1 MAKSG
6 TKGEAMREGININQV
21 DAPHPRPA
29 LPPRAQDPCTR
40 TMRMHMHHAHANA
53 PCIAHAP
60 CSAHALQSLSALGS
74 VIIALAEAARKN
86 RPQFVPYRNS
96 KLTRVLQESLG
107 GNALTV
113 MIANVS

>member
-1 MAKSG
+1 M
-6 TKGEAMREGININQV
+6 
-21 DAPHPRPA
+21 
-29 LPPRAQDPCTR
+29 
-40 TMRMHMHHAHANA
+40 
-53 PCIAHAP
+53 
-60 CSAHALQSLSALGS
+60 QSLSALGS

-113 MIANVS
+113 MIANVSSERQVSLSLALILSLSLSLSLSLTFP